1 MPHSD
6 DFGIDDDDTVF
17 LIAAAQ
23 AEASQAHDF
32 EPSSRPTKRRRVTR
46 KGPSNVDG
54 ASDVEYEW
62 SETDEEAHSPPKVST
77 NLQSTA
83 NGFTQATSGDSD
95 DIEDNPYLPGELP
108 GDVQEVPRVSRFK
121 IHVPEQGGRFPDMI
135 YTQTQHGLDE
145 RPEAFRGAVWKRPK
159 PPVPLAFPAKRSDM
173 PDGAAAIKAA
183 AINSIGNYF
192 QSVPD
197 RVCAPVVEDDATMA
211 ARLQAEEDELARRRY
226 AKHHV
231 GTGTQSNFDATQD
244 LADLPED
251 AFSSSSPEKSPNRN
265 AAIEL
270 SSQPNQSQAPRPV
283 NFRGPQNGLKQMT
296 IFGQPATQ
304 DLSASQAAQKRHA
317 WPLANRDE
325 KPTHH
330 KLDEQAMAT
339 WVYPTNIGTIRDYQ
353 FNIVSRSLF
362 HNTLVALP
370 TGLGKTFI
378 AATVMLN
385 YYRWTKDAQ
394 IVFMAPTK
402 PLIAQQ
408 LDACYGI
415 VGIPKGDTVLMTG
428 ETTPAARADQW
439 LEKRVFFMTP
449 QTVINDLK
457 TGICD
462 PKKFVLLVV
471 DEAHKATGA
480 YAYTE
485 VVQFLRRFN
494 SSFRVLALTA
504 TPGSTTEAVQA
515 VIDNLGIARVELRTE
530 SSLDIRQY
538 THEKHTDT
546 QVFDF
551 SPEQELI
558 MDLFAKTLRP
568 LLDKIRGQNAYWSN
582 DPLALTAYGLTQAR
596 TKWTQSDA
604 GRKAPMP
611 IKGMMNAAF
620 NVLSSLAHS
629 IGLLKHHGIGP
640 FYSCVLNFQREVES
654 GAQKGKTAS
663 NIAQD
668 QNFVKMMG
676 TIRTWT
682 NNPDFIGHPKLEYL
696 REIVLNHFLDAGE
709 GRQGSDV
716 PPSATR
722 IMIFASYRDSTEEI
736 CRVLKRNEPMIRPH
750 VFVGQAASKGQ
761 EGMNQKQQNQIIQDF
776 KAGKYNT
783 LIATSIGEEGLD
795 IGTVDMIVCYDA
807 SSSPIRMLQ
816 RIGRTGRKRTGK
828 VELLLTKGKEERD
841 YEKAQDNYAYIQKTI
856 ADATKYSYRDDQ
868 SPRILP
874 REFKPVPD
882 KRPVEIPVEN
892 TQPVDLNEKH
902 RKGRG
907 KTKRPP
913 KKFHMPDNV
922 RTGFVKASKSD
933 SDSEGDLDDSAR
945 VMAKKKPAAARKK
958 HTTPVFQKVS
968 MPITRAITPEPEIAR
983 LPPLQEVLLTRE
995 RQRELEEKYAR
1006 TADAD
1011 VDGKMPGPD
1020 LERFPEKLR
1029 NLGST
1034 KYISHGRA
1042 ALLAEKTMKA
1052 VHEITTEKCLHLDEA
1067 LHLSDLED
1075 AGPAKYR
1082 LVSPQMKHRAP
1093 KPLSASV
1100 TVPATATKHPAVR
1113 PKKTTNPQPTTIQ
1126 SDSETEGRAKN
1137 APAKKSRA
1145 RVRRIKVGGIPEPD
1159 QPDSEPEL
1167 PLPMRPQPAP
1177 KPRGRPR
1184 KKRALQ
1190 REPSYGDAAA
1200 EGAESSPER
1209 TPAAMR
1215 IASQIALGDELGS
1228 RDTSGEEEEE
1238 EEPDSE
1244 DLAFVAPSD
1253 EIVMASSSQPITPA
1267 PKRGRLKQGV
1277 RSRLSDVEEI
1287 VESDEEM
1294 ELGLE
1299 ADLEEDDVVGI
1310 DIRPIKKGRK
1320 RRVVAESDDDG

>member
-1 MPHSD
+1 M
-6 DFGIDDDDTVF
+6 G
-17 LIAAAQ
+17 
-23 AEASQAHDF
+23 
-32 EPSSRPTKRRRVTR
+32 
-46 KGPSNVDG
+46 
-54 ASDVEYEW
+54 
-62 SETDEEAHSPPKVST
+62 EEAQSPPKASV
-77 NLQSTA
+77 NVQSTA
-83 NGFTQATSGDSD
+83 NGFTQATNGGSD

-135 YTQTQHGLDE
+135 YTQTQHGLDD
-145 RPEAFRGAVWKRPK
+145 RPEAFRGAVWKRPR

-173 PDGAAAIKAA
+173 PNGAVAIKAA
-183 AINSIGNYF
+183 AVNSIGNYF
-192 QSVPD
+192 QSVPG
-197 RVCAPVVEDDATMA
+197 RVRAPVAEDDATMA

-226 AKHHV
+226 AKQHV
-231 GTGTQSNFDATQD
+231 GTGTQAAFDATQD

-265 AAIEL
+265 AVIEL
-270 SSQPNQSQAPRPV
+270 SSQPNQSQAPRSV
-283 NFRGPQNGLKQMT
+283 NLRGPQNCLKQMT

-330 KLDEQAMAT
+330 KLDEKAMAT
-339 WVYPTNIGTIRDYQ
+339 WVYPTNIGNIRDYQ

-408 LDACYGI
+408 MDACYGI

-439 LEKRVFFMTP
+439 REKRVFFMTP

-504 TPGSTTEAVQA
+504 TPGSTTEAVQS

-530 SSLDIRQY
+530 SSLDIRQF

-551 SPEQELI
+551 SPEQEMI
-558 MDLFAKTLRP
+558 MELFSKTLRP

-596 TKWTQSDA
+596 AKWTQSEA
-604 GRKAPMP
+604 GRRAPMP
-611 IKGMMNAAF
+611 IKGMLNAAF

-640 FYSCVLNFQREVES
+640 FYSCVLSFQRDVES
-654 GAQKGKTAS
+654 GVQKGKTAS
-663 NIAQD
+663 NIVQD
-668 QNFVKMMG
+668 QNFVKMMS

-682 NNPDFIGHPKLEYL
+682 NNSEFIGHPKLEYL

-874 REFKPVPD
+874 KECKPVPD

-922 RTGFVKASKSD
+922 RTGFVKASKLD
-933 SDSEGDLDDSAR
+933 SDSEADLDDTAP
-945 VMAKKKPAAARKK
+945 VAVKNKPAASKK
-958 HTTPVFQKVS
+958 KNTPRVFQKVS
-968 MPITRAITPEPEIAR
+968 MPVTRAISPEPEIAR
-983 LPPLQEVLLTRE
+983 LPPLQDVLLTRE
-995 RQRELEEKYAR
+995 QQQELEEKYAHC
-1006 TADAD
+1006 ADAD
-1011 VDGKMPGPD
+1011 IDGVVRGPD

-1029 NLGST
+1029 NLGPT
-1034 KYISHGRA
+1034 KYVRHSKA
-1042 ALLAEKTMKA
+1042 ALLAETTMKA
-1052 VHEITTEKCLHLDEA
+1052 VHEITTERCLRLDELLHL
-1067 LHLSDLED
+1067 
-1075 AGPAKYR
+1075 
-1082 LVSPQMKHRAP
+1082 
-1093 KPLSASV
+1093 
-1100 TVPATATKHPAVR
+1100 
-1113 PKKTTNPQPTTIQ
+1113 
-1126 SDSETEGRAKN
+1126 
-1137 APAKKSRA
+1137 
-1145 RVRRIKVGGIPEPD
+1145 
-1159 QPDSEPEL
+1159 
-1167 PLPMRPQPAP
+1167 
-1177 KPRGRPR
+1177 
-1184 KKRALQ
+1184 
-1190 REPSYGDAAA
+1190 
-1200 EGAESSPER
+1200 
-1209 TPAAMR
+1209 
-1215 IASQIALGDELGS
+1215 
-1228 RDTSGEEEEE
+1228 
-1238 EEPDSE
+1238 
-1244 DLAFVAPSD
+1244 
-1253 EIVMASSSQPITPA
+1253 
-1267 PKRGRLKQGV
+1267 
-1277 RSRLSDVEEI
+1277 
-1287 VESDEEM
+1287 
-1294 ELGLE
+1294 
-1299 ADLEEDDVVGI
+1299 
-1310 DIRPIKKGRK
+1310 
-1320 RRVVAESDDDG
+1320 